1 VSGVVEDDGVPPG
14 GAASDD
20 YRPRVRSIVLPA
32 GRVKVAEVGSGP
44 PLLLINGIGASL
56 ETWRP
61 LARRLCVNRQLIL
74 FDVPGTGGSGPLR
87 APLRMPGMARLAVD
101 LLDQLS
107 DTRVDVLGYSWGGAV
122 AQQLARDAP
131 NRVRRL
137 VLVATSPGRGGKTP
151 VLPMLAL
158 MGVPLQLVSGTY
170 FSHIAPVIFG
180 GDLGRMGSAALRGG
194 PAPWDHLPSRWGYA
208 QQMYA
213 ISGWTSLPWLARI
226 TAPTLVVSGADD
238 PLVPVENARLLASHI
253 PGARLSLVGDGGH
266 LWLLEHAKTAA
277 ALIDEFLSSD
287 ESPRRRA

>member
-1 VSGVVEDDGVPPG
+1 MVENQGVPPG
-14 GAASDD
+14 GAATDD

-56 ETWRP
+56 EAWRP
-61 LARRLCVNRQLIL
+61 LARRLCVNRRLIL

-87 APLRMPGMARLAVD
+87 APLRMPGMARLAAD
-101 LLDQLS
+101 LLDELG
-107 DTRVDVLGYSWGGAV
+107 DARVDVLGYSWGGAV

-170 FSHIAPVIFG
+170 FSHIAPLIFG
-180 GDLGRMGSAALRGG
+180 GDLGRMGGAALRGA
-194 PAPWDHLPSRWGYA
+194 PSPWDHLPTRLGYA

-238 PLVPVENARLLASHI
+238 PLVPVENARLLASRI
-253 PGARLSLVGDGGH
+253 PGARLSLVADGGH
-266 LWLLEHAKTAA
+266 LWLLEHAKTAS

-287 ESPRRRA
+287 ESPSIRA